1 MKFSYEDIQSVAEA
15 DHILDVVAPYMPE
28 GQRRHV
34 FWGEFSEDRMVED
47 RLAREG
53 IVPPAHW
60 RVTIGKDQREG
71 FWDVPGN
78 KPHQEVV

>member
-1 MKFSYEDIQSVAEA
+1 MKFSYEDIQRVAEPW
-15 DHILDVVAPYMPE
+15 HTLDVVAPNMPE
-28 GQRRHV
+28 GQRRHL
-34 FWGEFSEDRMVED
+34 FWGEFAEDYMVEA

-60 RVTIGKDQREG
+60 RVTIENEYREG

-78 KPHQEVV
+78 KPQGEV